1 MLYKTEEYRSNKNN
15 LKMNTELTSFIFV
28 TTRRISNTI
37 ALRLRFKISDPN
49 SYVDSIGIIGASPA
63 GIHMAYLLKK
73 KGFTN
78 VEVLENSDRIGGKS
92 NTIMH
97 CSVPQEMGICYLSPD
112 YEKNIIELVNKFVSG
127 DLIDLVSATHLIDN
141 STNFLSVEE
150 YAMGYGAKVLRTR
163 DIISKKAFWKLW
175 LDTGKLI
182 HIFSGTSKEN

>member
-1 MLYKTEEYRSNKNN
+1 M
-15 LKMNTELTSFIFV
+15 
-28 TTRRISNTI
+28 
-37 ALRLRFKISDPN
+37 
-49 SYVDSIGIIGASPA
+49 
-63 GIHMAYLLKK
+63 LKK

-97 CSVPQEMGICYLSPD
+97 CSVPQEMGNCYLSPD
-112 YEKNIIELVNKFVSG
+112 FEKNIIELVNKFVSG

>member
-1 MLYKTEEYRSNKNN
+1 MLYKTEEYCSNKNN
-15 LKMNTELTSFIFV
+15 LKMNTELTSFIFG
-28 TTRRISNTI
+28 TTLTISNVI
-37 ALRLRFKISDPN
+37 ALRLPFKMPGPN

-92 NTIMH
+92 NTFMH
-97 CSVPQEMGICYLSPD
+97 CSVPQEMETCYLSPD
-112 YEKNIIELVNKFVSG
+112 YEKYFIELVNKFVPG
-127 DLIDLVSATHLIDN
+127 DLIDLVSATHLIHN

-150 YAMGYGAKVLRTR
+150 YAMGYGAKILRTR

-175 LDTGKLI
+175 LDT
-182 HIFSGTSKEN
+182 